1 MHHVAAKCRMGHLSF
16 RLHRVSL
23 SLLASCTGL
32 AYCLPKDNTEG
43 NNQKD
48 RIEKEPNTMR
58 HTALILLL
66 MWYCGSVAAEGESL
80 SISCGALGV
89 ELQLC
94 QQGVESW
101 SRRSGVKVK
110 VVSTPNSASE
120 RFALYQ
126 QTLASR
132 SSDIDI
138 LQIDVVWPGTLAPHL
153 VDLSHYLS
161 DDVTEQHFNSLI
173 ANNTVDGKL
182 VAMPWFTVAG
192 VLYYRK
198 DLLQQY
204 GESPPTHWQ
213 QLTSIARR
221 IQNAERKSGN
231 TRMQG
236 FVFQAK
242 GYEGLTC
249 DALEWVDSF
258 GGGTLVN
265 HQGEVTINN
274 PQAIAA
280 LDLAASWIGDI
291 APQGVLNYD
300 EEQSR
305 GVFQSGNAVFM
316 RNWPY
321 AWALGNAED
330 SPVRGKIGV
339 IALPKGGAQ
348 GHHSGVLGGWQ
359 LAVSKYSKHPQLAAD
374 LVHHLTSYAEQK
386 RRAIVGSYNPT
397 IPVLYQDSDV
407 LAATPF
413 FGTLYESFE
422 HAVARPS
429 QVTGDKYA
437 RASAEF
443 YYAVHGVLGGK
454 ESGTVALARLQRKLE
469 RLSRG
474 GQW

>member
-1 MHHVAAKCRMGHLSF
+1 MIRY
-16 RLHRVSL
+16 
-23 SLLASCTGL
+23 LLASCL
-32 AYCLPKDNTEG
+32 YC
-43 NNQKD
+43 
-48 RIEKEPNTMR
+48 
-58 HTALILLL
+58 
-66 MWYCGSVAAEGESL
+66 SVVVAHAAKL

-94 QQGVESW
+94 QQAVDAW
-101 SRRSGVKVK
+101 SRQRGVHVN

-126 QTLASR
+126 QILASR
-132 SSDIDI
+132 SEDIDI

-153 VDLSHYLS
+153 VDLTPYI
-161 DDVTEQHFNSLI
+161 DREIADQHFQTLIENNS
-173 ANNTVDGKL
+173 VDGAL

-198 DLLQQY
+198 DLLEKY
-204 GESPPTHWQ
+204 GKTPPTTWR
-213 QLTSIARR
+213 QLTDMART
-221 IQNAERKSGN
+221 IQAAERKGGKP
-231 TRMQG
+231 RMQG

-249 DALEWVDSF
+249 DGLEWIDSY

-265 HQGEVTINN
+265 AAGEVTVDN
-274 PQAIAA
+274 PRAVAA
-280 LDLAASWIGDI
+280 LDMAASWIGDI

-300 EEQSR
+300 EEKSR

-330 SPVRGKIGV
+330 SPVRGNIGV
-339 IALPKGGAQ
+339 VALPKGEPHGQ
-348 GHHSGVLGGWQ
+348 HSGVLGGWQ
-359 LAVSKYSKHPQLAAD
+359 LAVSRYSRHPELAAD
-374 LVHHLTSYAEQK
+374 LVRYLTGPQEQK
-386 RRAIVGSYNPT
+386 RRAMVGSYSPT
-397 IPVLYQDSDV
+397 LPALYRDEEV
-407 LAATPF
+407 INAVPF
-413 FGTLYESFE
+413 FRTLYTSFE

-429 QVTGDKYA
+429 RVTGDKYA
-437 RASAEF
+437 RVSAEF
-443 YYAVHGVLGGK
+443 YYAVHGVLAGK
-454 ESGTVALARLQRKLE
+454 TDAASALSALQAKLE

>member
-1 MHHVAAKCRMGHLSF
+1 MRRM
-16 RLHRVSL
+16 
-23 SLLASCTGL
+23 
-32 AYCLPKDNTEG
+32 
-43 NNQKD
+43 
-48 RIEKEPNTMR
+48 
-58 HTALILLL
+58 ALTLLL
-66 MWYCGSVAAEGESL
+66 VLFCGGVVAENASL

-94 QQGVESW
+94 QQGVDHW
-101 SRRSGVKVK
+101 SSQTGVEVNI
-110 VVSTPNSASE
+110 VSTPNSSSE

-126 QTLASR
+126 QILASR

-153 VDLSHYLS
+153 IDLSAYIDKDL
-161 DDVTEQHFNSLI
+161 TRQYFKTLI
-173 ANNTVDGKL
+173 TNNTIDDRL

-192 VLYYRK
+192 VLYYRS
-198 DLLQQY
+198 DLLEKY
-204 GESPPTHWQ
+204 EFNPPETWR
-213 QLTSIARR
+213 QLTSMARH
-221 IQNAERKSGN
+221 IQNAEREAGSP
-231 TRMQG
+231 RMQG

-249 DALEWVDSF
+249 NALEWIDSF

-265 HQGEVTINN
+265 QRGDVTIGN
-274 PQAIAA
+274 PRAIAA

-321 AWALGNAED
+321 AWALGNAAD
-330 SPVRGKIGV
+330 SPVRGQIGV
-339 IALPKGGAQ
+339 VALPRGGDQ

-359 LAVSKYSKHPQLAAD
+359 LAVSKYSKHPQLAAN
-374 LVHHLTSYAEQK
+374 LVQYLTSYAEQK
-386 RRAIVGSYNPT
+386 RRATVGSYNPT
-397 IPVLYQDSDV
+397 IPELYRDPDV
-407 LAATPF
+407 LKATPF
-413 FGTLYESFE
+413 LGTLYKSFE
-422 HAVARPS
+422 QAVARPS
-429 QVTGDKYA
+429 RITGDQYA
-437 RASAEF
+437 RVSAEF
-443 YYAVHGVLGGK
+443 YYAVHEVLAGK
-454 ESGTVALARLQRKLE
+454 KSAAAALPGLQRKLE

>member
-1 MHHVAAKCRMGHLSF
+1 MRRM
-16 RLHRVSL
+16 
-23 SLLASCTGL
+23 
-32 AYCLPKDNTEG
+32 
-43 NNQKD
+43 
-48 RIEKEPNTMR
+48 
-58 HTALILLL
+58 ALTLLL
-66 MWYCGSVAAEGESL
+66 VWFCGSVVAESERL
-80 SISCGALGV
+80 AISCGALGV

-94 QQGVESW
+94 QQGVDSW
-101 SRRSGVKVK
+101 SSETGVPVK
-110 VVSTPNSASE
+110 IISTPNSASE

-126 QTLASR
+126 QILASR

-153 VDLSHYLS
+153 IDLSRYIGEN
-161 DDVTEQHFNSLI
+161 TTRQYFTTLI
-173 ANNTVDGKL
+173 TNNTIDGRL

-198 DLLQQY
+198 DLLEQY
-204 GESPPTHWQ
+204 AYTPPTTWQ
-213 QLTSIARR
+213 QLTRIARH
-221 IQNAERKSGN
+221 IQNAEREAGHS
-231 TRMQG
+231 RMQG

-265 HQGEVTINN
+265 HQGEVTIDN

-280 LDLAASWIGDI
+280 LELASSWIGDI

-321 AWALGNAED
+321 AWALGNAKD

-339 IALPKGGAQ
+339 IALPRGGKL

-359 LAVSKYSKHPQLAAD
+359 LAVSKYSKYPQLAAD
-374 LVHHLTSYAEQK
+374 LVQYLTSYAEQK
-386 RRAIVGSYNPT
+386 RRATAGSYNPT
-397 IPVLYQDSDV
+397 IPVLYQDADV

-422 HAVARPS
+422 NAVARPS
-429 QVTGDKYA
+429 RITGDQYA
-437 RASAEF
+437 RVSAEF
-443 YYAVHGVLGGK
+443 YYAVHDVLAGK
-454 ESGTVALARLQRKLE
+454 KSAAVALPQLQRKLE
-469 RLSRG
+469 RLSRD

>member
-1 MHHVAAKCRMGHLSF
+1 MRRIALTLLLILSF
-16 RLHRVSL
+16 
-23 SLLASCTGL
+23 
-32 AYCLPKDNTEG
+32 E
-43 NNQKD
+43 
-48 RIEKEPNTMR
+48 
-58 HTALILLL
+58 
-66 MWYCGSVAAEGESL
+66 SVAAGTASL

-89 ELQLC
+89 ELSLC
-94 QQGVESW
+94 QQGVDAW
-101 SRRSGVKVK
+101 SSKTGIDVNIVA
-110 VVSTPNSASE
+110 TPNSATE

-126 QTLASR
+126 QILASR
-132 SSDIDI
+132 SADIDI
-138 LQIDVVWPGTLAPHL
+138 FQIDVVWPGTLAPHL
-153 VDLSHYLS
+153 VDLSQYIPE
-161 DDVTEQHFNSLI
+161 DITAQHFSTLI
-173 ANNTVDGKL
+173 TNNTVDGAL

-198 DLLQQY
+198 DLLHKY
-204 GESPPTHWQ
+204 GESPPQTWQ
-213 QLTSIARR
+213 QLTDTAAR
-221 IQNAERKSGN
+221 IQEAERLAGN
-231 TRMQG
+231 LRMYG

-258 GGGTLVN
+258 GGGTLVSSD
-265 HQGEVTINN
+265 GEVTINN
-274 PQAIAA
+274 PKAVQA
-280 LDLAASWIGDI
+280 LEMASRWIGNI

-339 IALPKGGAQ
+339 IALPRGGEH

-359 LAVSKYSKHPQLAAD
+359 LAVSKYSKHPRQAAD
-374 LVHHLTSYAEQK
+374 LVRYLTSYPEQK
-386 RRAIVGSYNPT
+386 RRALIGSYNPT
-397 IPVLYQDSDV
+397 ISVLYQDAEV
-407 LAATPF
+407 LAAAPF
-413 FGTLYESFE
+413 FGTLYASFQN
-422 HAVARPS
+422 AVARPS
-429 QVTGDKYA
+429 RITGDKYA
-437 RASAEF
+437 RVSAEF

-454 ESGTVALARLQRKLE
+454 TTAAKALAQLQRKLE